1 MSEAKWSPCK
11 KKLEVKVI
19 RLPSGNRPVM
29 IELGPVVGVHVKVR
43 QGGFAN
49 IDAVPDP

>member
-1 MSEAKWSPCK
+1 MK
-11 KKLEVKVI
+11 VKII
-19 RLPSGNRPVM
+19 RLRSQKRPVM